1 MTGND
6 ITSEDRFPP
15 AVAAIRDRGY
25 AQWAGDELSP
35 SFRAQFDERRI
46 PVKGVRQVR
55 VWGLQVDD
63 ERELPGHERT
73 SIPDEEIWE
82 DSEDE
87 QQAGDEDAIACVS
100 AHVPTMGQSARR
112 FTLGFTTHT

>member
-1 MTGND
+1 M
-6 ITSEDRFPP
+6 TSEDRFPP

-82 DSEDE
+82 VNLE
-87 QQAGDEDAIACVS
+87 
-100 AHVPTMGQSARR
+100 ARDGTCYEVASR
-112 FTLGFTTHT
+112 LLRPAD